1 MFTLFMNLFGPFFHP
16 TTKSIQYGLP
26 YLLKSSRSKK
36 STSLTDLAS
45 TMSSSSP
52 PLLIRGGTVVNDDE
66 MLKADVLIENGL
78 IKAVGPNLEAPS
90 GAQIV
95 DATGKLVMPG
105 GIDPHTHMQLPFM
118 GEIAV
123 DDFEKG
129 TQAAVAGGTT
139 MIIDFVIPTKDSTP
153 LKAYKQW
160 REWADP
166 KVCCDYALSMAI
178 TTWNENVAKEME
190 IVTGDEYGINS
201 FKFFLAYKGVFM
213 VRDEEFYQ
221 GMIQC
226 AKVGALARV
235 HAENGSVIEEKAK
248 ELLAKGI
255 TGPEGHTQS
264 RPEELEAEATNR
276 ACVLASQANCPLYV
290 VHVMSKGAARAIA
303 HHRQKGAVIFGEP
316 IAAGLATDGSHY
328 YNKVIEIPEEST
340 VFYVPFRTGC
350 TQLATG
356 ELHLT
361 ATDNC
366 TFNCRQKLAGK
377 DDFTK
382 IPNGVNGVEDRMSV
396 VWEKGVHSGKID
408 PMRFVAIT
416 SSVAAKI
423 FNCYPRKGRI
433 AVGSDADVVVWN
445 PEQARIISKDTHH
458 HAVDFNI
465 FEGMEVHGVA
475 DVTISRGKIVWEA
488 GQLKTVTGSGRFIP
502 LKPWSPTVF
511 STIAQRAKMIQPRG
525 VWERKEMQ
533 FEGRGGVKE
542 SMDVDLPREVEKLSV
557 QNKPTRTTPGGN
569 SKISFS

>member
-1 MFTLFMNLFGPFFHP
+1 MNLFGPFFHP
-16 TTKSIQYGLP
+16 TTKSIQDDPP

-178 TTWNENVAKEME
+178 TTWNESVAKEME

-328 YNKVIEIPEEST
+328 YNKDWLHAARYVLSPPLSRDSST
-340 VFYVPFRTGC
+340 PNALMDL
-350 TQLATG
+350 LAAG

-465 FEGMEVHGVA
+465 FEGMKVHGVA

-525 VWERKEMQ
+525 VQRDAPQ
-533 FEGRGGVKE
+533 
-542 SMDVDLPREVEKLSV
+542 DLPKEVEKLSV